1 MSPKENFI
9 SQLHTANYEHKKW
22 LNSIKVL
29 VSGISMDKESIPL
42 NEMDTPFG
50 TWLYRDAMVF
60 STHNS
65 KSVLEEI
72 SNLYTRCYE
81 SYLKIYGLV
90 FMGKSEGF
98 LQGLFSSNKL
108 SHSQLLL
115 AQKYYEE
122 LVIVSDALIKRMR
135 TFENQM
141 YATSSEK
148 FDHLFPEAE
157 VSTEVNTKGHVAEVS
172 EKAPRY
178 YRGSLV
184 ED

>member
-1 MSPKENFI
+1 MASKENFI
-9 SQLHTANYEHKKW
+9 SRLHKAGYEHKKW
-22 LNSIKVL
+22 LNSVKVL
-29 VSGISMDKESIPL
+29 VSGISGDKNTIPL
-42 NEMDTPFG
+42 NEMDTSFG
-50 TWLYRDAMVF
+50 HWLYHDAMIF
-60 STHNS
+60 STQSS

-72 SNLYTRCYE
+72 SKLYTECYE
-81 SYLKIYGLV
+81 LYLKIYGV
-90 FMGKSEGF
+90 MFTGKSDGFMGM
-98 LQGLFSSNKL
+98 FSSNKL
-108 SHSQLLL
+108 SHSDMLL

-157 VSTEVNTKGHVAEVS
+157 VSSEVNTKEEVAEVS